1 MREVLL
7 SGYGGNTVCVPD
19 TKTRKF
25 GRIITKM
32 KNQKVRKTKGVP
44 DDVDRH
50 VGQQLKSRRILLGMS
65 QEKLAES
72 VGITF
77 QQVQKYERGTNRI
90 SAGRLLKFSK
100 TLQVPVGYFFEGA
113 EVSLKAESAGSKK
126 YGFSDGDQESL
137 AESMPDDVMSR
148 KETLDLLRN
157 YYSIKDPSIRKMIL
171 KMVKSMAN
179 GRVEKK

>member
-1 MREVLL
+1 
-7 SGYGGNTVCVPD
+7 
-19 TKTRKF
+19 
-25 GRIITKM
+25 M

-44 DDVDRH
+44 DNIDRH
-50 VGQQLKSRRILLGMS
+50 VGQQLKSRRILMGLS

-100 TLQVPVGYFFEGA
+100 TLQVPIAYFYEGV
-113 EVSLKAESAGSKK
+113 EDRPKIDGVAGQKR
-126 YGFSDGDQESL
+126 YGFSDTEQQGL
-137 AESMPDDVMSR
+137 GESMPDDVMSR

-157 YYSIKDPSIRKMIL
+157 YYSIQEPSMRKMIQ
-171 KMVKSMAN
+171 KMIKSMASGN
-179 GRVEKK
+179 IEKK